1 MGYKGHIK
9 VSHYI
14 YTASDILP
22 HCGGYRPTVR
32 ISISHNRTKEEVVQ
46 SIDRSWDDLFK
57 EAGALPVKLT
67 VEQRSWQDSTMTF
80 ALTAKMGIISTP
92 IKGTVEVTD
101 RDVIVD
107 ADLGMLGRFVN
118 EKTAQQ
124 LLGSRIKGLLK

>member
-1 MGYKGHIK
+1 
-9 VSHYI
+9 
-14 YTASDILP
+14 
-22 HCGGYRPTVR
+22 VR

-67 VEQRSWQDSTMTF
+67 VEQRSWQGSTMTF

-101 RDVIVD
+101 RDIIVD

-124 LLGSRIKGLLK
+124 LLGSRIKGLLN